1 MKHEPT
7 SCSLSGN
14 LACVVTAQE
23 QELEQWERY
32 HHPPRGTFELL
43 HRKEGE
49 EQEQEQKQKQEE
61 REEEQGEVTMLQR
74 LGNPSSSRSFPLR
87 GLNRRNGITT

>member
-23 QELEQWERY
+23 QELGQWERY
-32 HHPPRGTFELL
+32 HHPPRGTLELHH

-49 EQEQEQKQKQEE
+49 EQEQEE
-61 REEEQGEVTMLQR
+61 REEEQGEVAMLQR
-74 LGNPSSSRSFPLR
+74 LGNPSSSRSFLLR
-87 GLNRRNGITT
+87 GLNHRTGITT